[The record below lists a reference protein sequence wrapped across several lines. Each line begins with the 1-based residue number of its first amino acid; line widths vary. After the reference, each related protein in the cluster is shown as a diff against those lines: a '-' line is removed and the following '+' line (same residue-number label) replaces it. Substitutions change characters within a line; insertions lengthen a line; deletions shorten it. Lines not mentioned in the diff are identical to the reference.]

1 MEPDNKSVKI
11 ISSRDVTHVY
21 EYVHKLDPG
30 FYVLTI
36 DIDIGEA
43 CLVLY
48 VDENKKIQFSA
59 LIDGGHEGKSRRV
72 TRILRLLGIKEL
84 TLAVIT
90 HFDGDHQEGMFH
102 VLTKTEIKAKSIWV
116 RTTDTSNIDKP
127 NGRSILKDLISIYG
141 AAVVSPSPG
150 NYKFF
155 NVPLTIEVL
164 CCENRFYPEALE
176 NYGSIALMF
185 QCGDYS
191 YYCAG
196 DLPSSAET
204 NLWKSIK
211 GKRKRFL
218 VAKCGHHGSK
228 FSTSEEFLEK
238 TDINL
243 ALIGAGHHPG
253 YGHPTMDIVERLVKA
268 QLPTVITNCV
278 FNRKNLNPEA
288 TSAQE
293 DVINPKQV
301 DMLVEYAERE
311 EYKDFD
317 GLNKLTKILT
327 SADLPKDKIVQAI
340 AWFETYKNS
349 NLVGPLA
356 TFLRA
361 IKRLESH
368 ISDTADFAHIH
379 VASKIDRGHILLH
392 MVISNQVV
400 DPKIYYGSSCYTVTH
415 KSLDYCEEEQRADL
429 PNLFVHLLNS
439 PHYLGTS
446 DPLPDELNLRSS
458 VNDWKA
464 KRQTVPDNFVIP
476 DGTSGSSER
485 ILTCVFC
492 KHEDTDV
499 ISMSCESCTRGLS
512 SHIECFIL
520 WCYEMAVWTPFVP
533 LFDQVC
539 EQFSQLNSSNEIQH
553 VPSFCSSCNN
563 NYAGYREQLQTLL
576 EADGSRT
583 AWFTWSSVKSRTFTY
598 LNSERQFIVCPS
610 KGK

>member
-1 MEPDNKSVKI
+1 MEPDEKKVKI
-11 ISSRDVTHVY
+11 LSRNSTSSYD
-21 EYVHKLDPG
+21 YVHKLDPG
-30 FYVLTI
+30 FYVITI

-141 AAVVSPSPG
+141 AAVVSPSTK
-150 NYKFF
+150 NYTFDG
-155 NVPLTIEVL
+155 VQLTIEVL

-176 NYGSIALMF
+176 NDGSIALMF

-204 NLWKSIK
+204 KLLKSIK

-268 QLPTVITNCV
+268 QVPTVITNCV
-278 FNRKNLNPEA
+278 FNRANLNPEA
-288 TSAQE
+288 TTAQE
-293 DVINPKQV
+293 EVINPKQV
-301 DMLVEYAERE
+301 EMLGEYAERK
-311 EYKDFD
+311 EYIDFV
-317 GLNKLTKILT
+317 GRNELTNILK
-327 SADLPKDKIVQAI
+327 SADLPKDKIVQVI
-340 AWFETYKNS
+340 AWFEKYENS

-368 ISDTADFAHIH
+368 IRDTAPFEHVH
-379 VASKIDRGHILLH
+379 VASNLNRGHILLH
-392 MVISNQVV
+392 MVLSEQAV
-400 DPKIYYGSSCYTVTH
+400 DPKIYFGSSCYTVTN
-415 KSLDYCEEEQRADL
+415 KSLVYCQEKQRADL
-429 PNLFVHLLNS
+429 PNLFVQLLNS
-439 PHYLGTS
+439 PHYLGKS
-446 DPLPDELNLRSS
+446 EPLPEELDLRNS
-458 VNDWKA
+458 VDMWKVNR
-464 KRQTVPDNFVIP
+464 KIIPDNFVIP

-485 ILTCVFC
+485 ILRCLFC

-520 WCYEMAVWTPFVP
+520 WCYEEADWIPFVP
-533 LFDQVC
+533 FFDQVC
-539 EQFSQLNSSNEIQH
+539 EQFSQRIWSNEIQH

-563 NYAGYREQLQTLL
+563 GHGGYREQLEMLRA
-576 EADGSRT
+576 ADESKT
-583 AWFTWSSVKSRTFTY
+583 AWFTWSSVKSRTFTCP
-598 LNSERQFIVCPS
+598 NSERQYIVCRPPVS
-610 KGK
+610 G